1 LSCIEQGSTVTYCLS
16 IYLAL
21 ILKMRGGGT
30 YMSFGRRDIANHR
43 NMEPITI
50 DVAKESPLGTQ
61 QIDTAISFKSFID
74 FLERKTDQ
82 ETTVKRTFFEMVL
95 ARLKANPEFSSTIPL
110 EDISKYKEELSLIYG
125 MLMPPVADERDICWA
140 MSAPVN
146 PVVFYGTSGFYNL
159 LMDSEKGCVRCDL
172 MQEDNGVKHEKLQM
186 LYSFILEKFYHLPP
200 MRKHELIITL
210 NDDKSGLPKF
220 YKLNIDTRFCEIY
233 PKDVLP
239 ELDLEAILESFDADR
254 VASVLPLSLFRFEGF
269 SVITLVDVT
278 AEHAVE
284 TIKNSILDRTSYER
298 GAYFLKVTDT
308 LKMLMGS
315 PHFEFG
321 TMAVLRV
328 NNKLIFNKSTML
340 HSKLM
345 NAATENGMAE
355 QMYLQ
360 MADEYLRAPVPL
372 VVRELKPEDIHKK
385 DFAKLLYNDGVRSY
399 ALLPV
404 FYDKKVVG
412 LLEVFS
418 KVPNAVTEMAL
429 SKLDAV
435 LPLLAQIFKSY
446 TDEFHV
452 SIDNIIKEKF
462 TSLQPAVQWRFRE
475 TAWHYL
481 RDKALIPNKAVIENI
496 QFKDVYPLYGAIDIR
511 NSTIE
516 RNTALRQDLNLQFN
530 LLIETF
536 TVLKQSFGFGLADEM
551 IFKCRKWIEEIND
564 KTTDNDEMKVRD
576 FLDNEAHPFLQHFKE
591 ESLLRSGFDRAA
603 NSRESVLR
611 EHIDRYFEVINEQM
625 GAAHANRRA
634 LEASMQRINTAVNL
648 YLDLFRKEIQQ
659 AYPTYFEKFRTD
671 GIEYDIYIG
680 QSIEPE
686 KRFSE
691 LYLKNIRLWQL
702 TSMAAIAR
710 ITHALVPEMEKPL
723 ETTQLIFIHSSSID
737 ISFRDDE
744 RRFDVEGAYNIR
756 YQIIKKRIDKVHVK
770 DTGERLTQPG
780 KIALVY
786 FNSKSAE
793 EYVGYIRYL
802 QEKNTLLN
810 DLEFLDLE
818 ELQGV
823 TGLKALRI
831 GVNLGAE
838 WS

>member
-1 LSCIEQGSTVTYCLS
+1 
-16 IYLAL
+16 
-21 ILKMRGGGT
+21 
-30 YMSFGRRDIANHR
+30 
-43 NMEPITI
+43 MEPITI
-50 DVAKESPLGTQ
+50 DVTQDSPLGIQ
-61 QIDTAISFKSFID
+61 QIDTSISFVPFID

-95 ARLKANPEFSSTIPL
+95 ARLKAKPEFSAIIPL
-110 EDISKYKEELSLIYG
+110 EDIGKYKEELSLIYG
-125 MLMPPVADERDICWA
+125 MLMPPIADEKDVCWA

-146 PVVFYGTSGFYNL
+146 PVVFYGTSGFYDL
-159 LMDSEKGCVRCDL
+159 LLDSNTGDIRCDL
-172 MQEDNGVKHEKLQM
+172 MKDDPHTRNEKMQM
-186 LYSFILEKFYHLPP
+186 LYSFILERLYHVPP

-210 NDDKSGLPKF
+210 LDERSGLQKF
-220 YKLNIDTRFCEIY
+220 YKLNIDTRFCEIF

-239 ELDLEAILESFDADR
+239 HLDLEAIRESFDVYKIA
-254 VASVLPLSLFRFEGF
+254 AMLPLSLFRFEGF

-284 TIKNSILDRTSYER
+284 SIKNTILERASIDSET
-298 GAYFLKVTDT
+298 YFHQVTT
-308 LKMLMGS
+308 ALKMLIGNPQFDFGS
-315 PHFEFG
+315 
-321 TMAVLRV
+321 MAILRV
-328 NNKLIFNKSTML
+328 NNKLIFNKGTVL
-340 HSKLM
+340 YSKLM
-345 NAATENGMAE
+345 NAATANGMAE
-355 QMYLQ
+355 EMYLR
-360 MADEYLRAPVPL
+360 MADEYLQAPKPMIIREVKLDDVP
-372 VVRELKPEDIHKK
+372 KK

-399 ALLPV
+399 ALIPV
-404 FYDKKVVG
+404 FYDNRVVG

-418 KVPNAVTEMAL
+418 KISDAVNEMVL
-429 SKLDAV
+429 SKLDTA
-435 LPLLAQIFKSY
+435 LPLLAQIFKNY
-446 TDEFHV
+446 IDEFNIG
-452 SIDNIIKEKF
+452 IDNVIKEKF

-481 RDKALIPNKAVIENI
+481 RDKALSPNNAAIENI
-496 QFKDVYPLYGAIDIR
+496 HFKNVYPLYGAVDIR
-511 NSTIE
+511 NSTLE
-516 RNTALRQDLNLQFN
+516 RNIALRQDLNLQFN

-536 TVLKQSFGFGLADEM
+536 TVLKQNLGFGLADEM
-551 IFKCRKWIEEIND
+551 IYKCKKWIQEIND
-564 KTTDNDEMKVRD
+564 ESTDNDEMKVRD
-576 FLDNEAHPFLQHFKE
+576 FLEYEAHPFLLHFKE
-591 ESLLRSGFDRAA
+591 ESLQRSGIGQKENTEAEA
-603 NSRESVLR
+603 LIRER
-611 EHIDRYFEVINEQM
+611 IDRYFQVVDEHT
-625 GAAHANRRA
+625 GAANANRKA
-634 LEASMQRINTAVNL
+634 LETSMQKINGAVNL

-659 AYPTYFEKFRTD
+659 SYPTYFEKFRTD

-686 KRFSE
+686 KKFSE

-710 ITHALVPEMEKPL
+710 ITHSLVPQMEKSL
-723 ETTQLIFIHSSSID
+723 ETTQLIFIHSTSID

-756 YQIIKKRIDKVHVK
+756 YQVIKKRIDKVHIK
-770 DTGERLTQPG
+770 GTGERLTQPG

-786 FNSKSAE
+786 FNNKSAE

-823 TGLKALRI
+823 TGLKALRV
-831 GVNLGAE
+831 GVNLDAE